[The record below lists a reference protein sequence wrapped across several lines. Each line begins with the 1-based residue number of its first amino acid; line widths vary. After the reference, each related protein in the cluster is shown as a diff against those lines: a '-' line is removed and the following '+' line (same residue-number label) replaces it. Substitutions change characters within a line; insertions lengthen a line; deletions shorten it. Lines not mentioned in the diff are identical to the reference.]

1 MTSQATTYAIDFY
14 YDAYE
19 KDFGDGF
26 YPLVKTHET
35 VESTMK
41 EIAIQFQLIH
51 QTWKQTSGDMI
62 YGLDGDTGKIVLDM
76 LNAKSAA
83 DSHKVGTQ
91 IQNNATWTIYPKTR

>member
-41 EIAIQFQLIH
+41 EITIQFQLINEA
-51 QTWKQTSGDMI
+51 WKQTSGDMI
-62 YGLDGDTGKIVLDM
+62 YGLDGDNGKIVLCM

-83 DSHKVGTQ
+83 DSNKVGTQ
-91 IQNNATWTIYPKTR
+91 IQNNATWTIYPKT